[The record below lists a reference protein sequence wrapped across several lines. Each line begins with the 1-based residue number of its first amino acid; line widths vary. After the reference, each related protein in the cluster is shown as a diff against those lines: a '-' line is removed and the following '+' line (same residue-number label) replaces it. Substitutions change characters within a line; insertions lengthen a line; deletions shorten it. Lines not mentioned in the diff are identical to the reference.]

1 MLADYVRT
9 GTYQR
14 AMYANSTD
22 FAGKVVLDVGTGTGI
37 LAFFALQAGAARVYA
52 VDASNSVHIARKLAE
67 ANGYADRLTVINGKI
82 EEIQLPEQVDIIISE
97 PIGFLLVHER
107 MLESYVV
114 ARDRFLKPD
123 VLMMPSTGSIVLCP
137 FTDDAIYKEQ
147 TDKIAFWETKD
158 FYGVDLSAV
167 VEQATLEYFAQPIVG
182 KKNVF
187 LFGWCVIITRICAGL
202 SCWFL
207 IFHLHIYPQVT
218 FLQLR

>member
-1 MLADYVRT
+1 
-9 GTYQR
+9 
-14 AMYANSTD
+14 
-22 FAGKVVLDVGTGTGI
+22 
-37 LAFFALQAGAARVYA
+37 

-67 ANGYADRLTVINGKI
+67 ANGYSDRLTVINGKI

-123 VLMMPSTGSIVLCP
+123 GLMMPSTGSIVLCP

-187 LFGWCVIITRICAGL
+187 LFNNV
-202 SCWFL
+202 FL
-207 IFHLHIYPQVT
+207 
-218 FLQLR
+218 